1 MDHMKPVLN
10 NDVAINRQ
18 CMVSLIQEDFED
30 TKWVIR
36 IQKSTKNRQRNVQ
49 KKKTNRQTTIYKTYT

>member
-18 CMVSLIQEDFED
+18 CMVSLIQEEFED